1 MDWKS
6 PGGVKYKA
14 DFAANKKESVMVSPF
29 LSCHEIWLFYVV
41 LSLRQADNHYQLSR
55 AAI

>member
-6 PGGVKYKA
+6 LGGVKYKA
-14 DFAANKKESVMVSPF
+14 AFAANKKEAVMVSPF
-29 LSCHEIWLFYVV
+29 LCCHEFWLFYVV
-41 LSLRQADNHYQLSR
+41 LSLRQADNHYQLSK

>member
-1 MDWKS
+1 
-6 PGGVKYKA
+6 
-14 DFAANKKESVMVSPF
+14 MVSPF